1 MVKCN
6 AVRLVKLY
14 GDAGTRHLAARG
26 GNSFTI
32 ILPTVSQEDLAHKF
46 QESKSK
52 RVVLQG
58 LTRSPTSLS
67 ATSIAYVR

>member
-46 QESKSK
+46 K
-52 RVVLQG
+52 RVNVKG
-58 LTRSPTSLS
+58 SSCR
-67 ATSIAYVR
+67 I